1 MVLPLTAEMQKI
13 LMTRFSSMGDI
24 VLTTPVIRALRRKFP
39 KARIDYVTK
48 RQFTEL
54 LHGNPG
60 LNTVYAYDSRAG
72 FAGLRVLGKQLRE
85 QRYDLLV
92 DLHNNLRSHMLQA
105 LIRPR
110 RTVRYSKHLIRRTLL
125 VKGGVNLYPRPIIQ
139 MPDRYL
145 RPLEKWGVEND
156 DAGLELFPS
165 DADRAKVAG
174 LFRQH
179 HVSNDELVI
188 GLGPIASFPLKQWP
202 VERFAEVGQ
211 ELVKRYQARIIL
223 FGGPADVEQVHPL
236 AAHIPRHPIVLCGQL
251 SMMESAAALERC
263 ALFVGN
269 DTGTA
274 HIASA
279 MGCKVV
285 EIFGPTVEELGFYP
299 YHVPAHVVSSP
310 LPCRPCTHT
319 GKGRCTL
326 NTHACMR
333 NIAAA
338 DVMTAVQH
346 LGVDPV

>member
-1 MVLPLTAEMQKI
+1 
-13 LMTRFSSMGDI
+13 MGDI
-24 VLTTPVIRALRRKFP
+24 VLTTPVIRALRRTFP
-39 KARIDYVTK
+39 DARIDYVTK

-60 LNTVYAYDSRAG
+60 LNTVHAYDSRAG
-72 FAGLRVLGKQLRE
+72 FAGLRALGKQLRE
-85 QRYDLLV
+85 QRCDLLV
-92 DLHNNLRSHMLQA
+92 DLHSNLRTRVLQL

-110 RTVRYSKHLIRRTLL
+110 RTVRYSKHLLRRTLL
-125 VKGGVNLYPRPIIQ
+125 VKGGLNLYPRPIIQ

-145 RPLEKWGVEND
+145 RPLKKLGVKND

-165 DADRAKVAG
+165 DAHRATVAE

-179 HVSNDELVI
+179 HVSDDEWVV

-211 ELVKRYQARIIL
+211 ELVTRYRARIIL
-223 FGGPADVEQVHPL
+223 FGGPVDVGQVQSL
-236 AAHIPRHPIVLCGQL
+236 AAHIPNHPIVLCGEF

-274 HIASA
+274 HIAAA

-285 EIFGPTVEELGFYP
+285 SIFGPTVEELGFYP
-299 YHVPAHVVSSP
+299 YHVPAHVVSVP

-319 GKGRCTL
+319 GKGRCRIK
-326 NTHACMR
+326 THACMR
-333 NIAAA
+333 NIAPA
-338 DVMTAVQH
+338 DVLAAITRESIPRLRAEGH
-346 LGVDPV
+346 